1 MTALSHS
8 AATFGLM
15 SPAFASNPAATASRD
30 LGHVWVRAALGFC
43 SSTVLMVVMV
53 VILAAVAG

>member
-1 MTALSHS
+1 MIDMTALSHS

-15 SPAFASNPAATASRD
+15 SPAFASNPASTASRD

-43 SSTVLMVVMV
+43 SSTVLMVV
-53 VILAAVAG
+53 ILAAVAG